1 MLNYIKFNLLIISI
15 CWSQVSVPS
24 TPKSFYTNESIQIS
38 NIVLPSFDVEQFLIE
53 DENELRSSDV
63 KPYRFANSILVDL
76 NMDNSGTWNQLD
88 DGSLIWMLEI
98 ESTNAFSL
106 NVIYDTFYIP
116 DGAEFFVYSEDR
128 EMVLGACT
136 SFNHTPHGGFSTAP
150 VKG

>member
-1 MLNYIKFNLLIISI
+1 MEKNMLNYIKFNLLIISI

-63 KPYRFANSILVDL
+63 KPYRFANPILVDL

-106 NVIYDTFYIP
+106 NVFSQDLLEQFGEKLTEEIP
-116 DGAEFFVYSEDR
+116 DNNDSQESE
-128 EMVLGACT
+128 
-136 SFNHTPHGGFSTAP
+136 NN
-150 VKG
+150 

>member
-1 MLNYIKFNLLIISI
+1 MEKNMLNYIKFNLLIISI

-38 NIVLPSFDVEQFLIE
+38 NIVLPSFDDEQFLIE

-76 NMDNSGTWNQLD
+76 NMDNSGTWNHLD

-98 ESTNAFSL
+98 ECTNPFA
-106 NVIYDTFYIP
+106 
-116 DGAEFFVYSEDR
+116 
-128 EMVLGACT
+128 
-136 SFNHTPHGGFSTAP
+136 
-150 VKG
+150 